1 MPGRNIIREDLAEN
15 YYHVYARGVNK
26 QQLFLDDADFNH
38 FIAIL
43 QRYLSPSDPGRYNT
57 LSDITQLMAFCLMSN
72 HFHLLLFQV
81 EPGSMSKLMQRV
93 LTTYSIYFNK
103 KYQRSGPILESRY
116 RASRIS
122 SEEYLLHITRYIHLN
137 PQQWQT
143 YQYSSL
149 PYYTGTKTVD
159 WVTPHPI
166 RNLFIG
172 AGEYL
177 TFLESYKETRELLK
191 KLARELADQ

>member
-26 QQLFLDDADFNH
+26 QHLFLDDADFSY
-38 FIAIL
+38 FISIL
-43 QRYLSPSDPGRYNT
+43 QRYLSPSDPGSYT
-57 LSDITQLMAFCLMSN
+57 PLGDVVQLMAFCLLSN
-72 HFHLLLFQV
+72 HFHLLVFQV
-81 EPGSMSKLMQRV
+81 EPGSIGKLMQRV
-93 LTTYSIYFNK
+93 LTSYSIYFNK

-137 PQQWQT
+137 PQHWQT
-143 YQYSSL
+143 YRYSSL
-149 PYYTGTKTVD
+149 PYYTAGKAVD
-159 WVTPHPI
+159 WITAQPI
-166 RNLFIG
+166 LYLFAG
-172 AGEYL
+172 TGEYL

-191 KLARELADQ
+191 NLARELADQ